1 MILLPH
7 QKKIPQSHHTAVI
20 TECYLTL
27 LQSWK
32 ARMLRIDLFTAVLS
46 PSTSQPPLPQVP
58 HPQAPGPLPATAG
71 LNMPHTNTGID
82 YQVMFIA

>member
-1 MILLPH
+1 MLFNF
-7 QKKIPQSHHTAVI
+7 V
-20 TECYLTL
+20 TELEG
-27 LQSWK
+27 K
-32 ARMLRIDLFTAVLS
+32 DVEDLFTAVLS